1 MAEGRRL
8 FAPELPR
15 DGGVLRLPVESAR
28 HAQVLR
34 LRVGDRVRLF
44 DAAGSEAD
52 AEILDVARDA
62 MSCRAEAPR
71 SVPERTRRV
80 TLLLGV
86 PKAPKLETI
95 VRMMTELGVHALCF
109 VLTERSVPKLAHD
122 SPKLERCKRIAR
134 EACAQS
140 GQARALEIH
149 GPEELALVAARAPAD
164 AARVVFWENA
174 TQTLDAAFAS
184 VAAAEDLHDVW
195 AVVGPEGGL
204 SAAEIDQLTPLGY
217 QQVGLGEGI
226 LRVDTAAVVA
236 SALLLDRMH
245 ALG

>member
-1 MAEGRRL
+1 MAELRRL
-8 FAPELPR
+8 FAPELPKE
-15 DGGVLRLPVESAR
+15 GGTLRLPVESVR

-34 LRVGDRVRLF
+34 LRAGDRVLLF

-52 AEILDVARDA
+52 AEILEADRGV
-62 MSCRAEAPR
+62 MTCRAEVSR
-71 SVPERTRRV
+71 SVPERTRRL

-109 VLTERSVPKLAHD
+109 ALTERSVPKLAHD
-122 SPKLERCKRIAR
+122 SPKLDRLKRIAR

-149 GPEELALVAARAPAD
+149 APEDLASVAARVPAD
-164 AARVVFWENA
+164 AVRVVFWENA
-174 TQTLDAAFAS
+174 TQSLEAAFAS
-184 VAAAEDLHDVW
+184 FGAAAPHDVW

-204 SAAEIDQLTPLGY
+204 AAAEVEQLEKLGY
-217 QQVGLGEGI
+217 QRVGLGEGI
-226 LRVDTAAVVA
+226 LRVDTAAVVT
-236 SALLLDRMH
+236 SALLLDRMGLL
-245 ALG
+245 A